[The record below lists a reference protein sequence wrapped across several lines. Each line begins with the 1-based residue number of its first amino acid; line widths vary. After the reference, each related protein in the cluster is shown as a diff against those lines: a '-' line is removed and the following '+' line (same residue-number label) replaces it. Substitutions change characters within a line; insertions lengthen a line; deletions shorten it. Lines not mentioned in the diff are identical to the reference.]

1 MKNVLGTMNEI
12 ENLIRSGYGYAQLLA
27 KLELTED
34 DLRSIISEKPAFAL
48 VIKSRYGIVLDANE
62 VKDETKPLK
71 SKRKTKNQDEQHQ
84 EEVSG
89 GVVDAKTT
97 VSEGSY

>member
-34 DLRSIISEKPAFAL
+34 DLRAIIAEKPAFAL
-48 VIKSRYGIVLDANE
+48 VIKSRYGIVLDTNE
-62 VKDETKPLK
+62 VKDEPKPLK
-71 SKRKTKNQDEQHQ
+71 AKRKTKKQ
-84 EEVSG
+84 EEQPQEQSNEEV
-89 GVVDAKTT
+89 ANANET
-97 VSEGSY
+97 VSEGE